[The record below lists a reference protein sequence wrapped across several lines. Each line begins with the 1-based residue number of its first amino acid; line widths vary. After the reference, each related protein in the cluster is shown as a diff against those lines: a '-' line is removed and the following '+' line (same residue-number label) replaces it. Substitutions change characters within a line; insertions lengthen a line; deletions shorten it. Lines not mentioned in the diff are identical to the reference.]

1 MSPGVIQ
8 FLSAQTLLKEDYM
21 ELPFTIHNWL
31 YLILSVVGLFALGS
45 ALRSKRL
52 ANASQSWQ
60 GTQAQVIASDI
71 KKSTSNDS
79 DYGQS
84 TSYEA
89 IIHYRYSVLGKD
101 YTGERVS
108 FGVKNSSEKL
118 ARETVAR
125 YPINTSVTVF
135 YNPDKPEQAVLERA
149 SSSGWLQIVIGIALF
164 VAGIYFAI
172 K

>member
-1 MSPGVIQ
+1 
-8 FLSAQTLLKEDYM
+8 M
-21 ELPFTIHNWL
+21 ELPITIHNWL
-31 YLILSVVGLFALGS
+31 YLIAPMVGLFTLGS

-52 ANASQSWQ
+52 ANTSQSWQ
-60 GTQAQVIASDI
+60 GAMGQVIASDI
-71 KKSTSNDS
+71 KKSTSNDGE
-79 DYGQS
+79 YGQS

-89 IIHYRYSVLGKD
+89 IIRYRYSVMGKD

-118 ARETVAR
+118 ARDTVSR
-125 YPINTSVTVF
+125 YPINTGVTVF
-135 YNPDKPEQAVLERA
+135 YNPDKPEQAVLEQA
-149 SSSGWLQIVIGIALF
+149 NSSGLLQIVIGIALF